1 MRIWLCDF
9 EISEVCEVFDQL
21 KYDVY
26 EVLEQ
31 LVWFES
37 LSIGNFDSDLLLKQN
52 LEKGEK
58 CEESM
63 N

>member
-1 MRIWLCDF
+1 M
-9 EISEVCEVFDQL
+9 CEVFDQI

-37 LSIGNFDSDLLLKQN
+37 FSIAKLDSDLVWKLN
-52 LEKGEK
+52 LEV
-58 CEESM
+58 
-63 N
+63 